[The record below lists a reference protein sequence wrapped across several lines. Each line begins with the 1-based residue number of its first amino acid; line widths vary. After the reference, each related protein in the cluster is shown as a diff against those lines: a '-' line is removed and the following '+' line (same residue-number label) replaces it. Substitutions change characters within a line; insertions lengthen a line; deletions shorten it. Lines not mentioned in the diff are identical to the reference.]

1 MNKDDAAAHFLKK
14 LLPEREDMKFL
25 FVISCRL
32 LGAIHLEASC
42 PVMEASKESSRAS
55 KESSRDEVAR
65 WTEHSFKFVF
75 EELSCH
81 KYCSNSNLNSF

>member
-1 MNKDDAAAHFLKK
+1 MNKDDDAAHFLKK

-32 LGAIHLEASC
+32 RGAIHLEASC

-55 KESSRDEVAR
+55 KESSRDVLLGGLNIR
-65 WTEHSFKFVF
+65 
-75 EELSCH
+75 LSLYL
-81 KYCSNSNLNSF
+81 KN

>member
-32 LGAIHLEASC
+32 RGAIHLEASC
-42 PVMEASKESSRAS
+42 PVMEAS